1 MWPIAKPLLLGAFL
15 VSLASSILLLSDLD
29 RRTSRSAKVSSGK
42 WAVRSPLLPKKWSIH
57 LLKYVET
64 EDAIDAENGFLQ
76 ALRDEGLEAGGDYEL
91 TQTNAH
97 GDMATLSL
105 MVDAAVT
112 SGADLLVTL
121 STPTLQAALNRG
133 RELPIVFTLV
143 ANPFVAGAGQ
153 SDREHL
159 PNVTGVYAMGAYE
172 EVIAALRECLSTAKV
187 VGTLFVPA
195 EVNTVFHKDMV
206 TRAAAEVGLEVIAVP
221 VTTPTEVSDAATALC
236 SRKIDAVCQVAG
248 NLLSSSFVS
257 ISHAARRL
265 GLPIFAFLSG
275 QANQGAAVTVARDFG
290 DAGKQAGRLAVRVMR
305 GESPG
310 SIPFEPIRSTRTII
324 NLPAARDV
332 GLYIPP
338 SLLKRADEVLR

>member
-1 MWPIAKPLLLGAFL
+1 MWPIAKRLLLGACL
-15 VSLASSILLLSDLD
+15 MSLTSSILLLSDLD
-29 RRTSRSAKVSSGK
+29 RRMSRSAKTSSGK
-42 WAVRSPLLPKKWSIH
+42 SGVRSPLLPKKWSIH
-57 LLKYVET
+57 LLKYSET
-64 EDAIDAENGFLQ
+64 EDAIDAENGVLQ
-76 ALRDEGLEAGGDYEL
+76 ALRDEGLEAGRDYEL

-112 SGADLLVTL
+112 AGADLLVTL

-133 RELPIVFTLV
+133 GELPIVFTLV

-172 EVIAALRECLSTAKV
+172 EVIAALRECLPTAKV

-206 TRAAAEVGLEVIAVP
+206 TKAAAEVGLEVIAVAAAS
-221 VTTPTEVSDAATALC
+221 PTEVSDAATALC
-236 SRKIDAVCQVAG
+236 SRKIDAVCQIPG

-257 ISHAARRL
+257 ISFAARRA

-275 QANQGAAVTVARDFG
+275 AANQGAAVTVARDYG

-338 SLLKRADEVLR
+338 SLLERADEVLR

>member
-1 MWPIAKPLLLGAFL
+1 MWPIAKRLLLGACL
-15 VSLASSILLLSDLD
+15 MSLTSSILLLSDLD
-29 RRTSRSAKVSSGK
+29 RRTSRSARASSGK
-42 WAVRSPLLPKKWSIH
+42 GGVRSPLLPKKWSIH

-76 ALRDEGLEAGGDYEL
+76 AIRDEGLEAGADYEL
-91 TQTNAH
+91 TQTTAH

-112 SGADLLVTL
+112 AGADLLVTL

-159 PNVTGVYAMGAYE
+159 PNVTGVYTMGAYE
-172 EVIAALRECLSTAKV
+172 EVIAALRECLPTAKV

-195 EVNTVFHKDMV
+195 EVNTVFHKDML

-221 VTTPTEVSDAATALC
+221 VTSPTEVADAAMALC

-257 ISHAARRL
+257 ISLAARRV

-275 QANQGAAVTVARDFG
+275 QAHHGAAVTVARDYG

-310 SIPFEPIRSTRTII
+310 SIPFEPTRSTRTII

-338 SLLKRADEVLR
+338 SLLERADEVLR

>member
-1 MWPIAKPLLLGAFL
+1 MWPIAKRLLLGACL
-15 VSLASSILLLSDLD
+15 VALTSSILLLSDLD
-29 RRTSRSAKVSSGK
+29 RRMSRSAKTSSGK
-42 WAVRSPLLPKKWSIH
+42 GAVRSPLLPKKWNIH
-57 LLKYVET
+57 LLKYSES
-64 EDAIDAENGFLQ
+64 EDALQLENGILQ
-76 ALRDEGLEAGGDYEL
+76 ALREEASGDYEL
-91 TQTNAH
+91 TRTSAH

-105 MVDAAVT
+105 MVDAAIT
-112 SGADLLVTL
+112 AGADLLITM

-133 RELPIVFTLV
+133 GDLPIVFSLV

-172 EVIAALRECLSTAKV
+172 QVIALLRECLPTAKV
-187 VGTLFVPA
+187 VGTLYVPS

-206 TRAAAEVGLEVIAVP
+206 TRAAAEVGLEVIALAAA
-221 VTTPTEVSDAATALC
+221 TPTEVIDAATALC
-236 SRKIDAVCQVAG
+236 SRGIDAVCQVPG

-257 ISHAARRL
+257 ISLAARRV
-265 GLPIFAFLSG
+265 GLPIFAFLS
-275 QANQGAAVTVARDFG
+275 AHAHQGAAVTVARDYG
-290 DAGKQAGRLAVRVMR
+290 DAGQQAGRLAVRVMR

-310 SIPFEPIRSTRTII
+310 SIPFEPIRKTRLII

-338 SLLKRADEVLR
+338 SLLERADEVLR